1 MTNLAKSVKWT
12 LSVAVEG
19 APTITSSEDTQTDAV
34 DVISISVDKGETV
47 TADIQPGDLD
57 EVKFLYI
64 KLKETDLYGKVKYK
78 FNDGTTDS
86 EMELKLD
93 KDHFLTSN
101 ELIKLFKISP
111 NKIKF
116 TNSDSNTAASL
127 EIVAAREA
135 TTP

>member
-1 MTNLAKSVKWT
+1 
-12 LSVAVEG
+12 
-19 APTITSSEDTQTDAV
+19 
-34 DVISISVDKGETV
+34 V

-64 KLKETDLYGKVKYK
+64 KLKETDLYSKVKYK

-86 EMELKLD
+86 EEVKLD
-93 KDHFLTSN
+93 KDHFLTSS

-116 TNSDSNTAASL
+116 TNSDTNTAASL